1 MKSDEMRDQAKRW
14 RSRAPGQE
22 PEIADALVEA
32 AGSFEALADEKDK
45 KDGKAAAPQP
55 APEFMHRAYE
65 PKKPA

>member
-1 MKSDEMRDQAKRW
+1 MKSDELRDQAKRW

-45 KDGKAAAPQP
+45 KDGKPAPAPQP
-55 APEFMHRAYE
+55 AEFIHRAYD

>member
-22 PEIADALVEA
+22 PEIADVLVEA

-45 KDGKAAAPQP
+45 KDGKTVPAAEPK
-55 APEFMHRAYE
+55 EFIHRAYE